1 MARKKALT
9 ETTTTRI
16 THSLQLGD
24 VLDLIAS
31 KGLLGSNRPQVAHAL
46 IVEAIGRMQTE
57 GRLPADYQAGETL
70 EGAIAALKKKS
81 K

>member
-1 MARKKALT
+1 MARKKGLT

-31 KGLLGSNRPQVAHAL
+31 KGLLGTNRAQVALSLMIEGIA
-46 IVEAIGRMQTE
+46 RMQRE
-57 GRLPADYQAGETL
+57 GRLPPEFQDGETL
-70 EGAIAALKKKS
+70 SGAIAVMKRRS
-81 K
+81 S